1 MRYVIYDSK
10 TLVRYA
16 ICDTVDEV
24 HDAFHEIRRIRT
36 YLEGPYQADRFV
48 SKLTW
53 STLWRY
59 EVLALGGPLLVLSV
73 CLVTLAYVVC

>member
-16 ICDTVDEV
+16 ICDSVDEV

-36 YLEGPYQADRFV
+36 YLEGPYQAERFV
-48 SKLTW
+48 SNLTW
-53 STLWRY
+53 SSSWRY
-59 EVLALGGPLLVLSV
+59 EVIFLGWPLLVLVV
-73 CLVTLAYVVC
+73 CLVMLAYVVC